1 MSDQQFSKGLEGV
14 VAGRTAVSEVTQQG
28 LRYRGYDISD
38 LAENTTFEE
47 VAHLLLH
54 GELPSPS
61 ELAAFKQRLAE
72 FAAVPTQVVG
82 LLKSLPK
89 DTPAMDMLR
98 SAVSVLAHFD
108 PDTADSSPAAN
119 LRKSE
124 RLLTQIAVVIGAWA
138 RILAGAHQPIA
149 YDGGMSHA
157 ANLLRM
163 ILGKKPDE
171 PSARAMDVTLI
182 LYAEHEFN
190 ASTFASRVTTGT
202 MADIHAAI
210 TSAIG
215 TLKGPLHGGANEAAT
230 HMLLEIGSP
239 DNAQQWLATALKE
252 KKKIMGFG
260 HRVYKHGDHRAKI
273 LKGWSR
279 KVAQVKGQT
288 KWIDMSDI
296 IEAGMDRQKNI
307 FPNLDFPC
315 ASLFYV
321 MGLPIDLYTPLFVAS
336 RITGWC
342 AHVMEQTQDNRLIR
356 PTSEYIGP
364 GIRKVVPLARR

>member
-1 MSDQQFSKGLEGV
+1 
-14 VAGRTAVSEVTQQG
+14 
-28 LRYRGYDISD
+28 
-38 LAENTTFEE
+38 
-47 VAHLLLH
+47 
-54 GELPSPS
+54 
-61 ELAAFKQRLAE
+61 
-72 FAAVPTQVVG
+72 
-82 LLKSLPK
+82 
-89 DTPAMDMLR
+89 MDMLR
-98 SAVSVLAHFD
+98 SAVSVLGHFD
-108 PDTADSSPAAN
+108 PDTADSTPAAN
-119 LRKSE
+119 MRKSE
-124 RLLTQIAVVIGAWA
+124 RLLGQIAVIIGTWA
-138 RILAGAHQPIA
+138 RTVAGDDRPVR
-149 YDGGMSHA
+149 YDADLSHA
-157 ANLLRM
+157 GNLLQM
-163 ILGKKPDE
+163 ILGEKPDDQA
-171 PSARAMDVTLI
+171 ARAMDVSLI

-190 ASTFASRVTTGT
+190 ASTFAARVTTGT
-202 MADIHAAI
+202 MADMHAAI

-239 DNAQQWLATALKE
+239 DNAEAWLATALKE

-279 KVAQVKGQT
+279 KVAQVKGDT
-288 KWIDMSDI
+288 KWIDISDI
-296 IEAGMDRQKNI
+296 IEAGMDREKNI

-356 PTSEYIGP
+356 PTSEYIGH
-364 GIRKVVPLARR
+364 GVRKVVPIDQR